1 MSVFSKRVFAYI
13 LDFIVVS
20 ALMWVVS
27 YFIYM
32 IVGAGNVH
40 TIYDY
45 LPFFV
50 AVVILLYF
58 ILCEKLAGASM
69 GKAIMRLEVRS
80 KIMRL
85 EVRSKNGAYISWPQ
99 AIVRNLTKIYWIP
112 IIFDWAIGK
121 LLKTDRI
128 LNNITRTVV
137 IDAS

>member
-20 ALMWVVS
+20 AFMWIVS

-32 IVGAGNVH
+32 VVGPGNVH
-40 TIYDY
+40 GVYDV

-50 AVVILLYF
+50 AVVILVYF
-58 ILCEKLAGASM
+58 ILFEKLAGATM
-69 GKAIMRLEVRS
+69 GKAIM
-80 KIMRL
+80 KL

-121 LLKTDRI
+121 LLKTDRV

-137 IDAS
+137 IDVS